1 MIYFLLSLNFL
12 LMIAMPLA
20 LGWFIARR
28 RGASWRLFGIGA
40 VTFIAAQVFHIPF
53 NFLVDRSGI
62 LPEDLSIVT
71 NLVIVALFLGLSA
84 GVFEEGARYL
94 TYRYWARD
102 ARTWGKGLMLG
113 AGHGGVEAIIV
124 GLLGGINFVALAAMR
139 SGALLEQMPAEQLP
153 LVEAQIEA
161 LFATPLHLALL
172 GAVERIFALT
182 AHLALSLMVMQV
194 FMRGR
199 IRWLLAA
206 ILWHT
211 LLNAVAVFAI
221 NTWNAVVTEALIG
234 VIALLSLGLIF
245 WLREPEPI
253 EEELEPLPEAGPA
266 PPLAAKVTEEAL
278 DRSRYS

>member
-94 TYRYWARD
+94 AYRYWARD

-113 AGHGGVEAIIV
+113 AGHGGVESIIV

-194 FMRGR
+194 FTRGR

-266 PPLAAKVTEEAL
+266 PPLAAKVTEEAP

>member
-113 AGHGGVEAIIV
+113 AGHGGVESIIV

-194 FMRGR
+194 FTRGR

-234 VIALLSLGLIF
+234 VIALLSLGIIF

>member
-62 LPEDLSIVT
+62 LPENLSIVT

-94 TYRYWARD
+94 AYRYWARD

-113 AGHGGVEAIIV
+113 AGHGGVESIIV

-172 GAVERIFALT
+172 GAVERVFALT

-194 FMRGR
+194 FTRGR

-221 NTWNAVVTEALIG
+221 NTWNAVVSEALIG